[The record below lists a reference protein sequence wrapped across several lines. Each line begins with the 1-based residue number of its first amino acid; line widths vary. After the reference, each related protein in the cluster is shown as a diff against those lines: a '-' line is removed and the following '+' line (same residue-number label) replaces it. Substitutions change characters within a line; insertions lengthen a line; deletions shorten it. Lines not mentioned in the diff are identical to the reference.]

1 MTYEEIVHCV
11 RAAYENAD
19 AREIY
24 EHIAVQVN
32 ITGEGEGAFYIEVA
46 GRAVSVEPY
55 DYYDRDGLIT
65 ASADTLINLAN
76 GSLSYEE
83 ALQKG
88 LLRLE
93 GNIDKFNKLAK
104 IKPAVALQKPAVK
117 AEEKAEARTEKETAV
132 KAEKKAE
139 AKPEKKAA
147 VKAEKKAEAKPEKKA
162 AVKTEK
168 KAEAKPEKKAAVK
181 AESKE
186 TAAES
191 KAEVKAEA
199 KPEVKAETKSVE
211 QPAEQPAV
219 KPAVKTRPKATP

>member
-65 ASADTLINLAN
+65 ASADTLINLAK

-83 ALQKG
+83 ALLKG

-93 GNIDKFNKLAK
+93 GNMDKFNKLAK

-117 AEEKAEARTEKETAV
+117 AEEKAEAKPEKKTAV

-139 AKPEKKAA
+139 AKPEKKA
-147 VKAEKKAEAKPEKKA
+147 V
-162 AVKTEK
+162 VKT
-168 KAEAKPEKKAAVK
+168 EKKAAVK

-199 KPEVKAETKSVE
+199 KTEVKAETKSVE
-211 QPAEQPAV
+211 QPAEQPVV

>member
-147 VKAEKKAEAKPEKKA
+147 VK
-162 AVKTEK
+162 TEK

>member
-24 EHIAVQVN
+24 EHIAIQVN
-32 ITGEGEGAFYIEVA
+32 VTGEGEGAFYIEVA

-65 ASADTLINLAN
+65 ASADTLVNLAK

-93 GNIDKFNKLAK
+93 GNMDKFQKLAK
-104 IKPAVALQKPAVK
+104 IKPAVALPKP
-117 AEEKAEARTEKETAV
+117 AV

-139 AKPEKKAA
+139 GKTEQKAA
-147 VKAEKKAEAKPEKKA
+147 VKAEKKAEG
-162 AVKTEK
+162 KTEQ
-168 KAEAKPEKKAAVK
+168 KAAVK
-181 AESKE
+181 AEKKAEGKTVKKTAVKAETKE
-186 TAAES
+186 TAVESKAEV